1 MKRIILV
8 GIVVLSLMGCATATK
23 KEKGAAIGAGTGAAV
38 GAVIGQA
45 MGHDT
50 ASTLIGAGV
59 GAVVG
64 GVAGAAIGSYMDKQ
78 EAEMRQALA
87 NVETASIQRDQ
98 EILMITFKSDVFYD
112 VNSAVLKAGA
122 YDEINRVAT
131 VLRQGGGGGG
141 GGGGGYPQ
149 TRVLVE
155 GHTDSTGGEAYN
167 QALSERR
174 ADSVRVALVS
184 SGVGNA
190 RIDVIGFG
198 ESKPVATNDT
208 PAGRQ
213 LNRRVRI
220 VITPV
225 EA

>member
-1 MKRIILV
+1 MKKIILV

-131 VLRQGGGGGG
+131 VLNR
-141 GGGGGYPQ
+141 YPQ

>member
-1 MKRIILV
+1 MKKIILV

-38 GAVIGQA
+38 GAIIGQA

-64 GVAGAAIGSYMDKQ
+64 GVAGAAIGDYMDKQ

-87 NVETASIQRDQ
+87 DVETASIQRDQ

-131 VLRQGGGGGG
+131 VLNR
-141 GGGGGYPQ
+141 YPQ

-184 SGVGNA
+184 AGVSNA
-190 RIDVIGFG
+190 RIDAIGFG
-198 ESKPVATNDT
+198 ESKPVATNDN